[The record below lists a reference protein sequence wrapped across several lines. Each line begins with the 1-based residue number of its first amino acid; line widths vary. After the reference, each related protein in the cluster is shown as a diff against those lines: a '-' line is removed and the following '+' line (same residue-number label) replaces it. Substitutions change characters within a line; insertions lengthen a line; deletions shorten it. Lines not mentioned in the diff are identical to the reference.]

1 MNFEYSFQKG
11 YLFIFNFCLP
21 FSMLTFKLHKTF
33 EMKRTQKTYKRNESL
48 EYVLIPQQYLSV
60 DSLEQQ
66 TQDTFSH
73 AVTADIQATVSA
85 SVSVFPVLFWG
96 MLMSILIRENSIP
109 LLNYQTILQ
118 PR

>member
-1 MNFEYSFQKG
+1 
-11 YLFIFNFCLP
+11 
-21 FSMLTFKLHKTF
+21 
-33 EMKRTQKTYKRNESL
+33 MKRTQKTYKRNESL
-48 EYVLIPQQYLSV
+48 EYVLIPQKYLLV

-66 TQDTFSH
+66 TQDNFSH
-73 AVTADIQATVSA
+73 AVTADIQATASA